1 MDKVELKK
9 ADTVALF
16 AWKDEH
22 KDLLYQMPAP
32 LKAVEIDFVET
43 GLRVVGI
50 RNGSQIKI
58 TLSAGFNRL
67 GSKDFQI
74 RGDRLIEKKKRSM
87 LVSDEQFMDAVTAYC
102 ALMALMTFGG
112 KEAPEDLE
120 PDLTQQASAP
130 KAHSAAGKRKPAR
143 KQSRRI
149 TYIIRNAK
157 GQLTVAPRGAHAK
170 PTGIFTVH
178 GHWRHYKSGKV
189 VWIAEYKKGT
199 GKKKSKTYRVGL
211 KGEKE
216 SRDAEKTVTD
226 HRL

>member
-1 MDKVELKK
+1 MDKIELKK

-16 AWKDEH
+16 AWKDQH

-32 LKAVEIDFVET
+32 LKAVEIQFVET

-50 RNGSQIKI
+50 RDGSTIKI
-58 TLSAGFNRL
+58 TLSAGFDKL
-67 GSKDFQI
+67 GSKEYRIF
-74 RGDRLIEKKKRSM
+74 GDRLIEKKSKSM
-87 LVSDEQFMDAVTAYC
+87 KVTDMEFMDAVTAYC
-102 ALMALMTFGG
+102 ALMALMTFGNTPV
-112 KEAPEDLE
+112 ELE
-120 PDLTQQASAP
+120 EEPRERPD
-130 KAHSAAGKRKPAR
+130 RKPAKGPAKPR
-143 KQSRRI
+143 KKQSQRI

-211 KGEKE
+211 KGEQQ
-216 SRDAEKTVTD
+216 
-226 HRL
+226 

>member
-87 LVSDEQFMDAVTAYC
+87 LVSDAEFMDAVTAYC
-102 ALMALMTFGG
+102 ALMALMTYGNTPV
-112 KEAPEDLE
+112 EPEEE
-120 PDLTQQASAP
+120 PEEKPD
-130 KAHSAAGKRKPAR
+130 RKPAK
-143 KQSRRI
+143 KQSKPRKKQTRRI

-157 GQLTVAPRGAHAK
+157 GSLTIAPRGGHAK
-170 PTGIFTVH
+170 PSGIFSVR
-178 GHWRHYKSGKV
+178 GHWRHYKNGRT

-211 KGEKE
+211 KGEQQ
-216 SRDAEKTVTD
+216 
-226 HRL
+226 